1 MSYIITA
8 RVEGVA
14 ETTRSLSFSSI
25 FKSGST
31 HAPAGASP
39 VLGVTSEI
47 PYKEDFD
54 AVIARSDKLA
64 QEIAHHSPRHGP
76 AGTTAGLGLSPKFS
90 RLSLSPED
98 DSAIA
103 HSPLTSGLSGLGVA
117 GLGGAA
123 GGGSGVGGDTSSPTL
138 NGLYHRRSSFDVVD
152 RSGTISPAIPP
163 LALPSTGN
171 SPDDTRS
178 IHTVNTVNAKREERD
193 EKHGWMKGD
202 LVASRG
208 LILHANPSP
217 TGGVNQLDVRKEGF
231 VDGLGS
237 WRFSASA
244 DVVRSLFCLYHL
256 AAAHL
261 ISRLSAHDVHL
272 THFKA
277 IR

>member
-14 ETTRSLSFSSI
+14 ETSRSFSSF
-25 FKSGST
+25 FKGSS
-31 HAPAGASP
+31 AGASP

-64 QEIAHHSPRHGP
+64 HDIAASSHSPRHVGAATGGP
-76 AGTTAGLGLSPKFS
+76 TGLGLSPKLS
-90 RLSLSPED
+90 RLNLSPED
-98 DSAIA
+98 DSALA
-103 HSPLTSGLSGLGVA
+103 QSPLASGLGL
-117 GLGGAA
+117 GLGGAGGSPGLAA
-123 GGGSGVGGDTSSPTL
+123 GGPGAEGSPTL

-163 LALPSTGN
+163 LALPGTG
-171 SPDDTRS
+171 DDGASCSRS
-178 IHTVNTVNAKREERD
+178 VGGKKEERD

-202 LVASRG
+202 LIASRG

-244 DVVRSLFCLYHL
+244 DVVCLSSVRT
-256 AAAHL
+256 AQQ
-261 ISRLSAHDVHL
+261 
-272 THFKA
+272 
-277 IR
+277 

>member
-1 MSYIITA
+1 MATHDYHQFGRVSYIITA

-14 ETTRSLSFSSI
+14 ETSRSLSFSSF
-25 FKSGST
+25 FKGGIS
-31 HAPAGASP
+31 HAPAGTSP
-39 VLGVTSEI
+39 VLGVTSDI

-54 AVIARSDKLA
+54 AVIARSDRLA
-64 QEIAHHSPRHGP
+64 HDLALSRSHSQQQQSPRQHVTSPIG
-76 AGTTAGLGLSPKFS
+76 GLGLSPKMS
-90 RLSLSPED
+90 RLSLSPEEEL
-98 DSAIA
+98 AGA
-103 HSPLTSGLSGLGVA
+103 RSPSTAGMSGLGLA

-123 GGGSGVGGDTSSPTL
+123 AGGGPSGGDSPSPTL

-163 LALPSTGN
+163 LSLPRTNTDDSR
-171 SPDDTRS
+171 SPTS
-178 IHTVNTVNAKREERD
+178 PHSKREEKD

-244 DVVRSLFCLYHL
+244 DVVCL
-256 AAAHL
+256 
-261 ISRLSAHDVHL
+261 SK
-272 THFKA
+272 F
-277 IR
+277 